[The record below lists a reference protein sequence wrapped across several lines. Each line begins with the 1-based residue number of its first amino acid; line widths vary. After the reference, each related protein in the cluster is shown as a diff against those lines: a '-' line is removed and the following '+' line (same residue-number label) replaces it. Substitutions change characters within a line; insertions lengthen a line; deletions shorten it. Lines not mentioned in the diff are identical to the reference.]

1 QNPPSAATKRI
12 TDEILKTT
20 KNMTP
25 TECHPWELH
34 ERKKG
39 VLVDLYANK
48 KKAKSTISSNEP
60 STDEILKTTI
70 LLQRSDTNQSAIKE
84 KERSI
89 S

>member
-1 QNPPSAATKRI
+1 QHPWVLYKRKKETLVDSYTAKKKKSRQNPPSAVTNRI

-25 TECHPWELH
+25 TECHLWELY

-39 VLVDLYANK
+39 ALVDLYANK

-60 STDEILKTTI
+60 YY
-70 LLQRSDTNQSAIKE
+70 R
-84 KERSI
+84 
-89 S
+89 